1 MKKYNLLLI
10 LVLFATVLIG
20 YSQEN
25 PDRKKIKISGKIVDK
40 VLNQPLEYATI
51 TLINAKNPK
60 AIFGGITDNK
70 GEFNVEAA
78 VGMYTVKIEFISY
91 KPQILN
97 QKLLK
102 EDTNLGTFLLLEDAN
117 QLQEVVVRNEK
128 TTVEIKLDK
137 KVYNVGKDLM
147 VKGGT
152 VTDVLDNIPSVSVD
166 AEGTISMRGNDNV
179 RILIDGKPSNANN
192 ILEALKLIPADAVDK
207 VEVITNP
214 SARYDA
220 EGGGGILNIVLK
232 KGKTNGFNG
241 VIIANAG
248 NPKNNGLSGN
258 FNYKSTN
265 FNLFSTLGYSD
276 RTVPGNANVATTYLS
291 PSLANPTLSS
301 AEDRSTNRFNK
312 VSNGS
317 FGVEWFLGKN
327 ATWTNTVAYQKKDG
341 RNLDQT
347 AIDFSFINA
356 PNATQNRENNED
368 SQNEGLTFSSNLIQK
383 FKKDGHRLSFDYQ
396 TSFDKD
402 RNIATISDNFSG
414 TDFTRNFQNQTRNL
428 FQADYVLPFGKASQ
442 LEAGYRGD
450 FSAQTSDVFVLNNN
464 TINTNFT
471 FLLEYIEKVN
481 ALYAQYGTK
490 IGKFSLLGGL
500 RMEDSNIDVNR
511 ISENQY
517 LNRKYR
523 DFFPSAFITYE
534 MSDKASISLNYS
546 KRISRPRGRQ
556 LNPFNNYSSNINIFQ
571 GNVFLVPAYTDAI
584 DLGYIKRWEKITLNT
599 SLYVNRTN
607 DVFQFIRKPSGVNAS
622 GTPVIISTPINL
634 DHENRLGFE
643 FTLNYS
649 PYKWWR
655 LNSNFNFF
663 RVETVGE
670 YSYTNISNQVITR
683 DFGNTANSWFT
694 RLTSKITL
702 PYKIDWQ
709 TNATYNGPQ
718 TNGQGIVKGVYGVNL
733 AFSKDILK
741 DKATVAFSVNDLFNS
756 RKRYWDTEI
765 PNSINSSAV
774 RQERVRQITL
784 SFTYRFNKSK
794 NEKEKPRKQQPD
806 GGDDFQG

>member
-1 MKKYNLLLI
+1 MKNCKFI
-10 LVLFATVLIG
+10 LTIVLFAAVALG
-20 YSQEN
+20 FSQEN
-25 PDRKKIKISGKIVDK
+25 QERKKIKISGSILDK
-40 VLNQPLEYATI
+40 NSNQPLEYATV
-51 TLINAKNPK
+51 TFINAKNPK

-70 GEFNVEAA
+70 GTFNVEATA
-78 VGMYTVKIEFISY
+78 GMYTVKIEFMSY
-91 KPQILN
+91 KAQVLN

-102 EDTNLGTFLLLEDAN
+102 EDTNLGTFVLQEDVN
-117 QLQEVVVRNEK
+117 QLQEVVVRSEK

-137 KVYNVGKDLM
+137 KVYNLGKDLM

-152 VTDVLDNIPSVSVD
+152 VTDILDNIPSVSVD
-166 AEGTISMRGNDNV
+166 AEGTISLRGNDNV

-192 ILEALKLIPADAVDK
+192 IIEALKLIPADAVDK

-232 KGKTNGFNG
+232 KGKTNGLNG
-241 VIIANAG
+241 SLIATIG
-248 NPKNNGLSGN
+248 NPKNSGFSGN

-265 FNLFSTLGYSD
+265 FNLFSTIGYAD
-276 RTVPGNANVATTYLS
+276 RTVPGNANVATSYLS
-291 PSLANPTLSS
+291 PTVANPSLSS
-301 AEDRSTNRFNK
+301 LEDRTTNRFNK
-312 VSNGS
+312 VSNGT
-317 FGVEWFLGKN
+317 FGAEWFLSKN
-327 ATWTNTVAYQKKDG
+327 ATWTNSIIYQKKNG
-341 RNLDQT
+341 QNLDQT
-347 AIDFSFINA
+347 FINYTFINA
-356 PNATQNRENNED
+356 PSSNQSRTNNED
-368 SQNEGLTFSSNLIQK
+368 SNSEGLTFSSNLVQK
-383 FKKDGHRLSFDYQ
+383 FKKEGHKLTADFQ

-402 RNIATISDNFSG
+402 RNLANIFDTFSG
-414 TDFTRNFQNQTRNL
+414 IDFTKNFQDQNRNL
-428 FQADYVLPFGKASQ
+428 FQADYVLPFGKNSQ
-442 LEAGYRGD
+442 FEVGYRGD
-450 FSAQTSDVFVLNNN
+450 FINQTTNVRVLNNN
-464 TINTNFT
+464 IINTNFT
-471 FLLEYIEKVN
+471 FVLEYLEKVN
-481 ALYAQYGTK
+481 AFYTQYGTK
-490 IGKFSLLGGL
+490 LGKFSFLGGL
-500 RMEDSNIDVNR
+500 RLEDSNIDVNR

-534 MSDKASISLNYS
+534 ISDKSSVSLSYS

-571 GNVFLVPAYTDAI
+571 GNVFLLPAYTNAI
-584 DLGYIKRWEKITLNT
+584 DFGYIKRWEKLTLNT

-607 DVFQFIRKPSGVNAS
+607 DVFQFIRKPSGVNTS

-634 DHENRLGFE
+634 DYENRLGFE

-649 PYKWWR
+649 PYKWWK

-663 RVETVGE
+663 RVQTVGE
-670 YSYTNISNQVITR
+670 FSYVNIANQTITR
-683 DFGNTANSWFT
+683 DFGNTADAWFT
-694 RLTSKITL
+694 RLTSKVSL

-718 TNGQGIVKGVYGVNL
+718 TNGQGVVKGVYGVNL

-741 DKATVAFSVNDLFNS
+741 DKGTLALSVNDLFNS
-756 RKRYWDTEI
+756 RKRYWDTNI
-765 PNSINSSAV
+765 ANAIDASAV
-774 RQERVRQITL
+774 RQERERQITL

-794 NEKEKPRKQQPD
+794 NEKEKPRKQQQE